1 MVQSTA
7 MYRISLVMAAVVIF
21 ALAAIGCSGRPSV
34 FPNKDK
40 SLRKSSA
47 EFAADAAKRHPYPA
61 DAEPG
66 GEANARVQVGYSM
79 NRLDVVN
86 FSDKPWVDVDLW
98 VNQKYVVHIPTM
110 PTNKLRSINF
120 QMLFDDKGHYF
131 PIGNMKIRIE
141 KVEVRRDGKLYDIP
155 VRLAD

>member
-1 MVQSTA
+1 MARSTV
-7 MYRISLVMAAVVIF
+7 MYQFSLMMAAVVIF

-61 DAEPG
+61 DAEHG

-86 FSDKPWVDVDLW
+86 FSDEPWVDVDLW
-98 VNQKYVVHIPTM
+98 VNQKYVIHIPTM

-131 PIGNMKIRIE
+131 PIGNMKTRIE
-141 KVEVRRDGKLYDIP
+141 KVEAVRDGKIYDIP